1 MVLYEHAREGAYF
14 KRCAFDGF
22 IHTVELLKV
31 LTHRICGGR
40 LFLMAT
46 TQQRVE
52 DLGFVLVSI
61 LTVKKA
67 KKKEA
72 LRVNIDWY
80 CLIQCIIGTV
90 GGLLA

>member
-1 MVLYEHAREGAYF
+1 
-14 KRCAFDGF
+14 
-22 IHTVELLKV
+22 
-31 LTHRICGGR
+31 
-40 LFLMAT
+40 MAT
-46 TQQRVE
+46 AQQRVE

-80 CLIQCIIGTV
+80 CLIQCIVGTV